1 MKDKIILR
9 QISNPGISFTTN
21 VNKKLI
27 SMSDVIL
34 KNIDLK
40 LNYSEFQ
47 ELMIHNDI
55 FSGSYIRSFIPFLY
69 NVGIIND
76 YNKEICFND
85 FFTDL
90 GKSYIEIIRT
100 IYTAQENGGNELSI
114 NELLK
119 IKSDLIALSLS
130 FMCKSSYKFFVKYY
144 DILCFVKE
152 FETINREEFYIMEY
166 CIENSLDKKTFI
178 TNSEG
183 KAVVQAQS
191 GIYEISSI
199 NIPYGYENTYSSEY
213 VIEDEAENI
222 LNIELQKLD
231 QVIVHHYLK
240 NRLGNY
246 TTEKVAEDD
255 IYLGNSGETY
265 KVTPKLDLIE
275 YELEK
280 NLNNKYNIG
289 ALCK

>member
-100 IYTAQENGGNELSI
+100 IYTVQENGGNELSI

-166 CIENSLDKKTFI
+166 CIENGLDKKTFI
-178 TNSEG
+178 TN
-183 KAVVQAQS
+183 
-191 GIYEISSI
+191 Y
-199 NIPYGYENTYSSEY
+199 
-213 VIEDEAENI
+213 
-222 LNIELQKLD
+222 
-231 QVIVHHYLK
+231 
-240 NRLGNY
+240 R
-246 TTEKVAEDD
+246 
-255 IYLGNSGETY
+255 
-265 KVTPKLDLIE
+265 
-275 YELEK
+275 EK
-280 NLNNKYNIG
+280 NMNFEINVLDNNDQLVDYHSNNAYNYFI
-289 ALCK
+289 ALLADEQCNFVNKIDNNNYKINNNRIQIINSIIEEYKSAI